1 MVRTRANDCDFFSH
15 DSMPMVQKNQSTD
28 IQACLDRL
36 RQGDQSAHSA
46 LLESAC
52 ERLTRLAR
60 KMLKGFPSVRR
71 WEETDD
77 VVQNALVRLRRALE
91 STAPESVRSFVNL
104 AAVQIRRELIDLAR
118 HYNGPHGMGARHE
131 SQTLT
136 NGSRESPVKRAAA
149 ADTNDPERLDAW
161 AKFHQGVESLSD
173 EDREVFGLLW
183 YQGLTQGEAAEVLK
197 VSEKTVNRR
206 WVAARM
212 RLGVALGNQLP
223 F

>member
-1 MVRTRANDCDFFSH
+1 MAVAEN
-15 DSMPMVQKNQSTD
+15 NQTTD

-36 RQGDQSAHSA
+36 RQGDDSAYSS
-46 LLESAC
+46 LLECAC

-60 KMLKGFPSVRR
+60 KMLRGFPHVHR

-77 VVQNALVRLRRALE
+77 VVQNALVRLRRAVE
-91 STAPESVRSFVNL
+91 TDPPESVRSFVNL

-118 HYNGPHGMGARHE
+118 HYYGPNGTAAHQE
-131 SQTLT
+131 SQLVM
-136 NGSRESPVKRAAA
+136 NGLRESPIEQAAA
-149 ADTNDPERLDAW
+149 PDTDDPAHFEAW
-161 AKFHQGVESLSD
+161 TRFHRGVELLNE

-183 YQGLTQGEAAEVLK
+183 YQGLTQCEAAEVLGM
-197 VSEKTVNRR
+197 SEKTVNRR

-212 RLGVALGNQLP
+212 RLGMALGGQLP